1 VKGSAVGGGVRVQAG
16 SESLI
21 SSAGGSLLQ
30 TAAVS
35 GLAVGLSRALAPWR
49 PPVIS
54 GPRKDGSNDTTRQ
67 QSRARDRGASGIGL
81 AIAQR
86 FAAEGADVYITG
98 RRQQDLDRAL
108 EHVREA
114 HAIVA
119 DAGQLADLR
128 TDVET
133 VRTQAGRIDVLVVNA
148 GISEPSRIDE
158 ISEDHFDRHIGLNV
172 RSLLFAVQTALPL
185 MGEGATVVLVGS
197 IASDLGTA
205 GYGVYG
211 ASKAAVRA
219 LARTWT
225 TELAPRGIRV
235 NVVSPGPTDTAMFGA
250 TAGDVRDALTA
261 AIPLG
266 RLGRADEVAAAAL
279 FLASEESSFV
289 AGAEL
294 CVDGGMAQV

>member
-1 VKGSAVGGGVRVQAG
+1 MTRLDNKVALVIGG
-16 SESLI
+16 
-21 SSAGGSLLQ
+21 
-30 TAAVS
+30 
-35 GLAVGLSRALAPWR
+35 
-49 PPVIS
+49 
-54 GPRKDGSNDTTRQ
+54 
-67 QSRARDRGASGIGL
+67 ARGIGL
-81 AIAQR
+81 ATARR

-108 EHVREA
+108 EHLGEA

-119 DAGQLADLR
+119 DAGQLTALR
-128 TDVET
+128 NAVET
-133 VRTQAGRIDVLVVNA
+133 LRTQAGRLDVLVVNA
-148 GISEPSRIDE
+148 GISEPSTIDE
-158 ISEDHFDRHIGLNV
+158 ISEDHFDRQMGLNV
-172 RSLLFAVQTALPL
+172 RSLLFAVQAGLPL
-185 MGEGATVVLVGS
+185 MGRGATIVLVGS
-197 IASDLGTA
+197 IAGELGTA

-225 TELAPRGIRV
+225 NELAPRGIRV

-250 TAGDVRDALTA
+250 TSDEVRDALTA
-261 AIPLG
+261 SIPLG
-266 RLGRADEVAAAAL
+266 RLGRADEVAAAVL

>member
-1 VKGSAVGGGVRVQAG
+1 MTRLTDKV
-16 SESLI
+16 
-21 SSAGGSLLQ
+21 
-30 TAAVS
+30 
-35 GLAVGLSRALAPWR
+35 AL
-49 PPVIS
+49 VI
-54 GPRKDGSNDTTRQ
+54 G
-67 QSRARDRGASGIGL
+67 GASGIGL
-81 AIAQR
+81 AISER
-86 FAAEGADVYITG
+86 FAAEGADVYLTG
-98 RRQQDLDRAL
+98 RRKHDLDQAL
-108 EHVREA
+108 EDIGEA

-119 DAGQLADLR
+119 DASQLSDLR
-128 TDVET
+128 TAVDA

-148 GISEPSRIDE
+148 GISEPSSIDE
-158 ISEDHFDRHIGLNV
+158 ISEEHFDRHIGLNV

-185 MGEGATVVLVGS
+185 MHEGGTIVLVGS
-197 IASDLGTA
+197 IAGDLGTA

-235 NVVSPGPTDTAMFGA
+235 NVVSPGPTDTAMFSA
-250 TAGDVRDALTA
+250 ASDEVRDALTA

-294 CVDGGMAQV
+294 CVDGGLAQV